1 MSEVIGAYFIAVL
14 LVAVVFVIAF
24 LIGYT
29 LRGASYRTRLLLNL
43 IGMMILATAILE
55 KAGWSVRPW
64 TAGSPAAAFND
75 TLFRVLLL
83 TGVGFLFA
91 SWAIAIGHREPR

>member
-14 LVAVVFVIAF
+14 LVAIVFVIAF

-29 LRGASYRTRLLLNL
+29 LRGASYRLQLLLNL
-43 IGMMILATAILE
+43 IGIVILAVAVLE

-64 TAGSPAAAFND
+64 SAGSPAAAFND
-75 TLFRVLLL
+75 TLFRVLAL
-83 TGVGFLFA
+83 TGLGLLFV
-91 SWAIAIGHREPR
+91 SWTIALGNREPR